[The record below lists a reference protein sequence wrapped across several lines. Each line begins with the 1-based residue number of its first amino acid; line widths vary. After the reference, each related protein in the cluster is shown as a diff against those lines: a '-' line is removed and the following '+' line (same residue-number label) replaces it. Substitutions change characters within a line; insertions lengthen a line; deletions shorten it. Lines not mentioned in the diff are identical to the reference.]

1 MTKAEKRLQQA
12 SASLRVAIRYTK
24 QAQALVRLA
33 MKEQKEQQKAARVGG
48 QSKSDGCP
56 TAMEGLR

>member
-1 MTKAEKRLQQA
+1 VTKAEKRLQQA

-33 MKEQKEQQKAARVGG
+33 MKEQKELTRDKAFCG
-48 QSKSDGCP
+48 Q
-56 TAMEGLR
+56 TALKAPQ

>member
-1 MTKAEKRLQQA
+1 
-12 SASLRVAIRYTK
+12 VAIRYTK

>member
-1 MTKAEKRLQQA
+1 VTKAEKRLQQA

-24 QAQALVRLA
+24 QAQSLVRLA
-33 MKEQKEQQKAARVGG
+33 MKEQKELTRVGG